1 MKVQNIWLMHLNQ
14 SRYCKYSFHKI
25 FFSLQYVTFNYFLQT
40 LTTLNLSVNEIG
52 AQGAK
57 YLADALKSVMVLQ
70 IFFPQD
76 LLLSIICHI
85 QLFLTDTN
93 HTQLELQ

>member
-1 MKVQNIWLMHLNQ
+1 
-14 SRYCKYSFHKI
+14 
-25 FFSLQYVTFNYFLQT
+25 
-40 LTTLNLSVNEIG
+40 VNEIG